1 MKTKDLVISGL
12 ACMAIT
18 TSQAQFWNR
27 LPGGNNINAA
37 EWLGADVLSTVP
49 LRIETRANQPIDWY
63 THAIQRMRLY
73 PTNSATLNTFT
84 VPRNGFVAI
93 SPQPLFYN
101 NPGPFSRLHLVD
113 SVDNNVTTYAQ
124 DFGYRPWMRNGVT
137 MTGNADQMY
146 IGHKYAY
153 KDSVDH
159 TSGEINDR
167 SDAVIEW
174 SDNPDDAP
182 WGRRSLKIH
191 VHQ

>member
-1 MKTKDLVISGL
+1 M
-12 ACMAIT
+12 
-18 TSQAQFWNR
+18 
-27 LPGGNNINAA
+27 
-37 EWLGADVLSTVP
+37 
-49 LRIETRANQPIDWY
+49 LR
-63 THAIQRMRLY
+63 
-73 PTNSATLNTFT
+73 
-84 VPRNGFVAI
+84 
-93 SPQPLFYN
+93 N

-124 DFGYRPWMRNGVT
+124 DFGYRPWMRNGIT

-146 IGHKYAY
+146 IRHKYAY

-182 WGRRSLKIH
+182 WGTDRMRLMMVVLEPSPCGRNADRNFQQMTST
-191 VHQ
+191 VEYSATFNS

>member
-1 MKTKDLVISGL
+1 MNFLKHLI
-12 ACMAIT
+12 
-18 TSQAQFWNR
+18 
-27 LPGGNNINAA
+27 
-37 EWLGADVLSTVP
+37 LGALTLTTGKVVAQVTTAGNVAGGVNDFLGWNNNAINNFP
-49 LRIETRANQPIDWY
+49 LRVRHDLNQPIDWY

-124 DFGYRPWMRNGVT
+124 DFGYRPWMRNGITV
-137 MTGNADQMY
+137 TGNADQMY

-182 WGRRSLKIH
+182 WAQIAYAS
-191 VHQ
+191 